1 MKKNVISEFITKK
14 IDIYIE
20 EQTLTKGCPVER
32 MRE

>member
-1 MKKNVISEFITKK
+1 MKKNVISEFIKK
-14 IDIYIE
+14 KLIYIE